1 MTGDSFGGVL
11 DGSRKEHR
19 PLVVSSWPLYLAKG
33 EIITAV
39 DSKARRI
46 DNYMPVTVT
55 TPERSL
61 ILGGP
66 DDEPEL
72 YFLGRDPGERWNVW
86 GSRIEEGTALG
97 ERALSCLERQGAPES
112 YLAPRRRALQRFA
125 PDSVRGTASTLLE
138 TRENQMHNANEEAV

>member
-1 MTGDSFGGVL
+1 M
-11 DGSRKEHR
+11 
-19 PLVVSSWPLYLAKG
+19 VSSWPLYLAKG

-46 DNYMPVTVT
+46 DDYMPLTVT

-72 YFLGRDPGERWNVW
+72 YDLARDPQERENTWATSGE
-86 GSRIEEGTALG
+86 GALLA
-97 ERALSCLERQGAPES
+97 EQALSFLEGVRTPEE
-112 YLAPRRRALQRFA
+112 YLSPRY
-125 PDSVRGTASTLLE
+125 
-138 TRENQMHNANEEAV
+138 EAVEKWRAVRESA